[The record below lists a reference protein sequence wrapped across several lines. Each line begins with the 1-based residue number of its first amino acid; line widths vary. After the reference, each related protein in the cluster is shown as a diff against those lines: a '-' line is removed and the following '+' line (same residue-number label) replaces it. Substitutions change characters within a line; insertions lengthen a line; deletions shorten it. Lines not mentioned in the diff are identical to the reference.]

1 MKLIADWFTGGLS
14 QTPSSQAAT
23 PTGKQE
29 SHSSN
34 VLGANTPTTFDNL
47 KKLGGKGF
55 RPKAK
60 GRQKGGRVFWLGGR
74 GLPG

>member
-1 MKLIADWFTGGLS
+1 MKLIADRFPGGLS

-34 VLGANTPTTFDNL
+34 VGSKHSNDIWQFKKVGREGFSAESQRAPERGARFL
-47 KKLGGKGF
+47 
-55 RPKAK
+55 
-60 GRQKGGRVFWLGGR
+60 V
-74 GLPG
+74 